1 MKKLLIFT
9 VLAALT
15 LPTVASAGRR
25 KVECPTTTQCPT
37 VVCTQTLSEDLCPGY
52 CDNNEWTILF
62 DGGSFCQWTKETCVQ
77 DGDAGTCQGTN
88 TTRPYPCSDGPP
100 R

>member
-1 MKKLLIFT
+1 MAKLNSFLGVLLLSASLMFVPTDAMSARKQAT
-9 VLAALT
+9 V
-15 LPTVASAGRR
+15 
-25 KVECPTTTQCPT
+25 CPPP
-37 VVCTQTLSEDLCPGY
+37 VVDLCPGY
-52 CDNNEWTILF
+52 CDNNEWTVLF
-62 DGGSFCQWTKETCVQ
+62 DGGTYCQWTKETCVQ